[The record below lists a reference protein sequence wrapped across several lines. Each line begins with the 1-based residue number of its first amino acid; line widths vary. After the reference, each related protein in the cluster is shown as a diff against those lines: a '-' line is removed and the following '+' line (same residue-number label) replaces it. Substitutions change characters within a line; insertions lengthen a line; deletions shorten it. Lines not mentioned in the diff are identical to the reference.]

1 MASTGPATP
10 SEDQFPP
17 EVEIAKRKGLSI
29 VWLIPLVAA
38 VVAGWLVYTTFAEK
52 GPTVSI
58 SFKAATGL
66 EAEKTKVKLKDLDVG
81 TVTSLTIAP
90 DLSHV
95 IVTAELHKELEHHL
109 GPETRFWVVRPML
122 TASGVSGLSTLISGS
137 FIEIDPVAGPIE
149 DEFVGLETPPLVRS
163 DDPGREFVLTAETLG
178 SVGRGS
184 PISFR
189 GITVGEVMGYALAE
203 DNDNVEINI
212 FVKDPYSD
220 LIRPGT
226 RFWNASGISA
236 TLDAQGV
243 RVSMESVTSL
253 LVGGVAFETSPA
265 AMIEEP
271 SPAGAVFTL
280 FPSRETEQ
288 EERFTQAIP
297 FMARF
302 DGSVRGLE
310 VGAPVEYRGIRVGT
324 VKDLR
329 LISDMDVGRPP
340 MIVVIFDLEPER
352 IHGIGQS
359 AGSEDAYGSMA
370 ELVDKG
376 LRAQLE
382 QGSLI
387 TGSLYLSLDFHED
400 VEPAKLGRD
409 GVYPEM
415 PTLPTDLERIARSVN
430 DVLNTISDLP
440 LAELVNDLRG
450 TIQSVDALVTSP
462 EVENAVANLEKSL
475 EEVSQLVA
483 KVDRDITP
491 LMASF
496 KDASEAAEAALQ
508 QAESTMKSAD
518 SILRQDS
525 VARHNLTIMLKE
537 LAEAARS
544 IRMLTDYLEQHPE
557 ALIQGKGG

>member
-1 MASTGPATP
+1 
-10 SEDQFPP
+10 
-17 EVEIAKRKGLSI
+17 
-29 VWLIPLVAA
+29 LVAA
-38 VVAGWLVYTTFAEK
+38 AVAGWLVYTTFAEK

-95 IVTAELHKELEHHL
+95 IVTAELHKELERHL
-109 GPETRFWVVRPML
+109 GSDTRFWVVRPML

-137 FIEIDPVAGPIE
+137 YIEIDPVAGPIE
-149 DEFVGLETPPLVRS
+149 NEFVGLETPPLVRS

-189 GITVGEVMGYALAE
+189 GITAGEVMGYALAE

-236 TLDAQGV
+236 SLNAEGV

-253 LVGGVAFETSPA
+253 LVGGVAFETSPG
-265 AMIEEP
+265 AMLQEP

-288 EERFTQAIP
+288 EERFTKAIT
-297 FMARF
+297 FTATF

-310 VGAPVEYRGIRVGT
+310 AGAPVEYRGIRIGT
-324 VKDLR
+324 VTDLR
-329 LISDMDVGRPP
+329 LISDLDVGPP
-340 MIVVIFDLEPER
+340 TILVIFDLEPER
-352 IHGIGQS
+352 IHGIGR
-359 AGSEDAYGSMA
+359 DASSDDDYDA
-370 ELVDKG
+370 IAKLVDRG

-387 TGSLYLSLDFHED
+387 TGSLFISLDFHED

-409 GVYPEM
+409 GLYPEM
-415 PTLPTDLERIARSVN
+415 PTLPTELEQITRSIN
-430 DVLNTISDLP
+430 DVLQTIADLP
-440 LAELVNDLRG
+440 LAEMVDDMRG
-450 TIQSVDALVTSP
+450 TIQSVNALVSSP
-462 EVENAVANLEKSL
+462 EIEQAVANLDRSL
-475 EEVSQLVA
+475 AEVSQLVK
-483 KVDRDITP
+483 KVDRDIAP

-496 KDASEAAEAALQ
+496 QDASKAAEAALH
-508 QAESTMKSAD
+508 QAENTMKSAD
-518 SILRQDS
+518 SLLRQDS
-525 VARHNLTIMLKE
+525 VARHNLTVMLKE

-544 IRMLTDYLEQHPE
+544 IRVLTDYLEQHPE